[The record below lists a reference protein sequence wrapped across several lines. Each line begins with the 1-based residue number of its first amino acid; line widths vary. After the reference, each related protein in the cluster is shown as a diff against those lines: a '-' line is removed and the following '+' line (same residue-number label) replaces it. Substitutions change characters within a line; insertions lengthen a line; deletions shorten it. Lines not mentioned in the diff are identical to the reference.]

1 MGIMEDIHQ
10 AVVDGNVDA
19 ASTGVQSALS
29 SKIDADEILN
39 QALIPAMDL
48 VGRKFGDGEYFIP
61 QVLWAAKA
69 MQGGMERLRPHFA
82 EGRETEKG
90 RIIIGTAKGD
100 IHDIGKNLVGMML
113 EGAGFKIVDLGVDV
127 DSTRFVEAAQAE
139 KGQIIAISALL
150 TTTMPTMEDVVSLV
164 RERGLST
171 KVMVGGAPLDQ
182 AFCDEIGA
190 DAYGTDAVDAVRKAR
205 EILGV

>member
-1 MGIMEDIHQ
+1 
-10 AVVDGNVDA
+10 
-19 ASTGVQSALS
+19 
-29 SKIDADEILN
+29 
-39 QALIPAMDL
+39 
-48 VGRKFGDGEYFIP
+48 
-61 QVLWAAKA
+61 
-69 MQGGMERLRPHFA
+69 
-82 EGRETEKG
+82 
-90 RIIIGTAKGD
+90 
-100 IHDIGKNLVGMML
+100 
-113 EGAGFKIVDLGVDV
+113 LGVDV

-150 TTTMPTMEDVVSLV
+150 TTTMPTMGDVVSLV